1 MEKFAD
7 IRVLSEQEA
16 GDFDELRLKI
26 DNATRW
32 NSLYLIIERAI
43 KLRDRID
50 LFCLHHPDALH
61 GKSTKRPQSVEE
73 QQHLLKHDILSGDDW
88 LALNE
93 VIDILKL
100 FYDLT
105 KRAEGTKLSGE
116 RGVLSDYMITLN
128 ILLDPRTGNS

>member
-1 MEKFAD
+1 M
-7 IRVLSEQEA
+7 
-16 GDFDELRLKI
+16 
-26 DNATRW
+26 
-32 NSLYLIIERAI
+32 
-43 KLRDRID
+43 
-50 LFCLHHPDALH
+50 
-61 GKSTKRPQSVEE
+61 EE

-128 ILLDPRTGNS
+128 ILLDPRTGNP